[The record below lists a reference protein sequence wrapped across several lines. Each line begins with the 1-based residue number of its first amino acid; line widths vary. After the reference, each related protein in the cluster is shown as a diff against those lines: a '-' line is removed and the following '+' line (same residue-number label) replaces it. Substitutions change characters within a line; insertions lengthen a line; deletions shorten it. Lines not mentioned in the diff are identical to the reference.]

1 MTYGELLALRIDAA
15 FAADVA
21 TREDSLRKH
30 LGASVIGES
39 CQRKIWFGF
48 RWCDKEEF
56 DGRMLRLFERGQ
68 LEEDRFARY
77 LRLIGATVW
86 TIDEYG
92 KQFGFSM
99 FGGHFSGS
107 TDGVTTGLPDL
118 DEPVLLEMKTHG
130 EKSFEKLRAVGVA
143 EAKPMHFK
151 QMQIYMH
158 RLNLKKAL
166 YMAVNKNTDELY
178 LELVDYN
185 PDLARSL
192 VDKAE
197 SIIFGHGLPPR
208 ISNSPA
214 THWECRFCAMRG
226 VCLKDKEV
234 RRNCRTC
241 VHSKPE
247 RDGTWSCA
255 RGREEITTAP
265 KEGCYWYS
273 VIPELATV

>member
-68 LEEDRFARY
+68 REELAFKHLLE
-77 LRLIGATVW
+77 LVGAKVW
-86 TIDEYG
+86 TLDQYG
-92 KQFGFSM
+92 KQFGISSH
-99 FGGHFSGS
+99 GGHFSGS
-107 TDGVTTGLPDL
+107 TDGVAQNLPEL
-118 DEPVLLEMKTHG
+118 GDEPVLLEMKTHN
-130 EKSFEKLRAVGVA
+130 EKRFNELRTKGLQ
-143 EAKPMHFK
+143 EAQPKHYK
-151 QMQIYMH
+151 QAQTYMWG
-158 RLNLKKAL
+158 LGLKKSL
-166 YMAVNKNTDELY
+166 YCAVNKNDDELWFY
-178 LELVDYN
+178 LFDADPAIGRALN
-185 PDLARSL
+185 
-192 VDKAE
+192 DKAE

-208 ISNSPA
+208 ISNSPS
-214 THWECRFCAMRG
+214 THWECRFCPMRG
-226 VCLKDKEV
+226 VCLKDKAV
-234 RRNCRTC
+234 RQNCRTC

-255 RGREEITTAP
+255 LGKEEITTVP
-265 KEGCYWYS
+265 KVGCDQYQ
-273 VIPELATV
+273 VMEELAV